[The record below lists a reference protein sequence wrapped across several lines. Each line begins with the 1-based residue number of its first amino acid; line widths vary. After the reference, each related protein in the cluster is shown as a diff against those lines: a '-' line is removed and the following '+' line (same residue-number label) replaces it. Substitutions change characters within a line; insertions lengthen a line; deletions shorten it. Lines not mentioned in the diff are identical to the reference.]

1 MVSAKREL
9 VGERLFG
16 YIIAYSISLLNWGII
31 QMAKAKK
38 SKTTK
43 RTGTKKSTKK
53 SGRKPNAAF
62 MAPMQPSE
70 ALAVIVGPKAIPRTQ
85 VVKKVWEYIKRRKLQ
100 DPKNKRNI
108 VADDTLSKIFRG
120 KKVVTM
126 FEMTKL
132 INGQLSAAR

>member
-1 MVSAKREL
+1 MAECSAIL
-9 VGERLFG
+9 
-16 YIIAYSISLLNWGII
+16 I
-31 QMAKAKK
+31 QFNLTAHLGDYRMAKAKK
-38 SKTTK
+38 TKTTK
-43 RTGTKKSTKK
+43 RSAKKGGAK
-53 SGRKPNAAF
+53 RKPNAAF

-70 ALAVIVGPKAIPRTQ
+70 ALAVIVGAKAIPRTQ

-100 DPKNKRNI
+100 DPKNRRNI
-108 VADDTLSKIFRG
+108 VADESLAKVFRG